1 MRSTRPLL
9 SFFTMTLGLAVIL
22 TPIGCEPA
30 TAKLNSVS
38 GTVTWKGQPVKGG
51 TINFRSEDGK
61 SVGTGTIVDGKYLIP
76 ATSGLPAGKYAVAIS
91 YPDPKI
97 PPPPTNEPP
106 GPSTF
111 AREML
116 PAKYAQGTDL
126 KADIQNLSNDVN
138 FDLK

>member
-1 MRSTRPLL
+1 MRSTRFRLPLL
-9 SFFTMTLGLAVIL
+9 AIALGFVLVPA
-22 TPIGCEPA
+22 GCEPA
-30 TAKLNSVS
+30 GAKLNPVAGS
-38 GTVTWKGQPVKGG
+38 VTWKGQPVKSG
-51 TINFRSEDGK
+51 TINFRSDDGK
-61 SVGTGTIVDGKYLIP
+61 SVGTGVIVDGKYSIP
-76 ATSGLPAGKYAVAIS
+76 AISGLPAGKYAVAIS

-97 PPPPTNEPP
+97 PAPRADEPP

-116 PAKYAQGTDL
+116 PAKYAEGKEL